1 MNVQAQKKNW
11 IEWSGIAADELRVG
25 WDINSFTK
33 VDKITP
39 SNPWEE
45 LTSALKPYKQDVFRG
60 SPDCDP
66 TVRTNPLKY

>member
-1 MNVQAQKKNW
+1 M
-11 IEWSGIAADELRVG
+11 G

-60 SPDCDP
+60 SLDCDP